1 MASALL
7 PSVSSVAKC
16 QVLME
21 HFDNPDQLQD
31 AINCS
36 EECAALLQYPST
48 TPVSKY
54 CPDHPRRKLDVFCR
68 QCGTE
73 LCRDCVS
80 HGHSTHQRTS
90 ITSVT
95 DEETRRLGEAMGHMT
110 DLLEETKRAVSVV
123 KEMRQRVRSRKEHNM
138 ERTRE
143 VFNALR
149 KIIDEREEQV
159 ITDITKGAD
168 KRENTLKLQ
177 LERLLLL
184 WTQLQNCLELLKKT
198 RENKVTTTELVR
210 RRKIL
215 ERRQDHLML
224 MKKRSR
230 LEPVMKEQREVE
242 YEEVERL
249 CEEVTKLGGFLP
261 LDPSKCE
268 MTFPTAMTIMTK
280 ETSLMVTLRD
290 VNGDIVDDKNSEV
303 NVSVTTKTG
312 EAIVVGPVKD
322 VSGGN
327 YTVSFTPRTPGDHII
342 SIVIDGQH
350 IPGSPHK
357 ISVVLRDYSKMREG
371 HCQVITHYGGNK
383 FGKVHDVAIGVNNE
397 VIVGD
402 DTNKCVI
409 VLDCNF
415 ALLAVIRQG
424 SGDNRLGY
432 ANGVAVSKDD
442 IIAISDCSSH
452 QVKKYSLQGK
462 LLSIIGNNRGNN
474 TGQFSAPRGLV
485 FSSNKMLYVV
495 DGWNHRVQVFQQDD
509 KFAFTFGSKG
519 SNPGQFQNP
528 VRIAI
533 DTDNRVLVSDFDGN
547 HISLFSHTGSF
558 ISRITCDRPR
568 AITVSPD
575 GHIIASYGDRNKIGV
590 WSPTHQMIE
599 HFGKKGPQQRE
610 FDTINGIAMN
620 SSGSI
625 YVVEFHNKR
634 LQVIS

>member
-1 MASALL
+1 
-7 PSVSSVAKC
+7 
-16 QVLME
+16 
-21 HFDNPDQLQD
+21 
-31 AINCS
+31 
-36 EECAALLQYPST
+36 
-48 TPVSKY
+48 
-54 CPDHPRRKLDVFCR
+54 
-68 QCGTE
+68 
-73 LCRDCVS
+73 
-80 HGHSTHQRTS
+80 
-90 ITSVT
+90 
-95 DEETRRLGEAMGHMT
+95 
-110 DLLEETKRAVSVV
+110 
-123 KEMRQRVRSRKEHNM
+123 
-138 ERTRE
+138 
-143 VFNALR
+143 
-149 KIIDEREEQV
+149 
-159 ITDITKGAD
+159 
-168 KRENTLKLQ
+168 
-177 LERLLLL
+177 
-184 WTQLQNCLELLKKT
+184 
-198 RENKVTTTELVR
+198 
-210 RRKIL
+210 
-215 ERRQDHLML
+215 ML

-327 YTVSFTPRTPGDHII
+327 YTVSFTPRTPGDHMI

-371 HCQVITHYGGNK
+371 HCQVMTHYGGNK
-383 FGKVHDVAIGVNNE
+383 FGKLIDVAIGVNNE
-397 VIVGD
+397 VIIID
-402 DTNKCVI
+402 NTNKCVI

-415 ALLAVIRQG
+415 ALIAVIGQG
-424 SGDNRLGY
+424 SGDNRLVYPHGI
-432 ANGVAVSKDD
+432 AVSKDD
-442 IIAISDCSSH
+442 IIAISDRSSY
-452 QVKKYSLQGK
+452 QVKKYSLQGE

-474 TGQFSAPRGLV
+474 NGQFHHPMGLV

-495 DGWNHRVQVFQQDD
+495 DGGNHRVQVFQQDD
-509 KFAFTFGSKG
+509 KFAFTFGSYG
-519 SNPGQFQNP
+519 SNPGQFQCP

-533 DTDNRVLVSDFDGN
+533 DTDNRVLVSDLDGN

-558 ISRITCDRPR
+558 ISRITCDRPW

-575 GHIIASYGDRNKIGV
+575 GHIIAGCNGDNNKIRV
-590 WSPTHQMIE
+590 WSPTHQLIE
-599 HFGKKGPQQRE
+599 QFGKMGSQQGE
-610 FDTINGIAMN
+610 FNGINGIAIN
-620 SSGSI
+620 YSTGSV
-625 YVVEFHNKR
+625 YVVEYNNMR